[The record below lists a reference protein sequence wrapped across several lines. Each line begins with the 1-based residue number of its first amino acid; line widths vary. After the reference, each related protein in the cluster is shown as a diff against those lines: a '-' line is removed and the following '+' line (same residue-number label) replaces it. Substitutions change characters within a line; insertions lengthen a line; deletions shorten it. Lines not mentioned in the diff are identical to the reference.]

1 MAGNRPAGHQPEN
14 PSGRWVPTG
23 PDTAYREGMG
33 KLILIVLAA
42 LVLFMIVS
50 AVISALHF
58 LFWIAVVAVLIVG
71 ALRLT
76 SGVRRRSRQ

>member
-1 MAGNRPAGHQPEN
+1 
-14 PSGRWVPTG
+14 
-23 PDTAYREGMG
+23 MG

-76 SGVRRRSRQ
+76 SGVRRRSRE